1 MTFTVYIRLILRKIR
16 TFFLLLRSFFMGVFP
31 PPQCKFL
38 IILVEFYL
46 EKLSRNS
53 QELTV
58 CPLENGHLPGFFERK
73 IPPQMS
79 YVILGGPFSCQ
90 LCVFPQKVWMLKKFK
105 KPCKFNNTNLI
116 RHCVGISYVQTMW
129 FKDRQLQYLLQGLII
144 NYAWIQA
151 CTRECNRLFM

>member
-1 MTFTVYIRLILRKIR
+1 
-16 TFFLLLRSFFMGVFP
+16 MGVFP

-46 EKLSRNS
+46 EKPSRNS

-90 LCVFPQKVWMLKKFK
+90 FVVFSTKSLNIKQVLK
-105 KPCKFNNTNLI
+105 NLASLNSNI
-116 RHCVGISYVQTMW
+116 LKLVLILSGTVLAFHKYKQCDLKIGSCNIYY
-129 FKDRQLQYLLQGLII
+129 KD
-144 NYAWIQA
+144 
-151 CTRECNRLFM
+151 